1 MIWIILG
8 VALWMA
14 AHYFKRLAPDMRAS
28 LGNAGKG
35 VVAVLSVAA
44 IVLMVIGYKAAGDV
58 PLWDLGGWAVNVNN
72 ALMLVAVALVGAGNS
87 KSRLREKLRHP
98 MLTGFLIWVV
108 AHLLVNGDL
117 ASLVLF
123 GGLGVWALGSI
134 ALINRAEPDYEPWQ
148 GGSQAGDIRLVIISI
163 VVFAVIVGIHVL
175 IGPSPFPGA
184 AA

>member
-1 MIWIILG
+1 MLWIFLG

-35 VVAVLSVAA
+35 LVAVLLVGA
-44 IVLMVIGYKAAGDV
+44 IVLMVIGYKAADDV

-72 ALMLVAVALVGAGNS
+72 ALMLVAVAFIGTGNS
-87 KSRLREKLRHP
+87 KSRLREKIRHP
-98 MLTGFLIWVV
+98 MLTGVLVWVV

-123 GGLGVWALGSI
+123 GGLGMWAVG
-134 ALINRAEPDYEPWQ
+134 AFVLINRAEPDHEPWQ
-148 GGSQAGDIRLVIISI
+148 GGTRAGDIRLVIISI
-163 VVFAVIVGIHVL
+163 VAFAVIVGIHSL
-175 IGPSPFPGA
+175 IGPSPFPGGA
-184 AA
+184 A